1 MFNNLPKTG
10 KEMLD
15 WSWDKYEPYANDL
28 LNRELKADNVNQWL
42 KDWTQVYELLG
53 DVFNRLYV
61 QHTLNTADE
70 EIEKRFLIFVEH
82 VNPPAQIAEQKLKE
96 KLLATG
102 LEPKDFD
109 LPLKRIRVAAD
120 IFREANV
127 TLQVEETKLTT
138 EYDKIIG
145 AQSVEWDG
153 KEITVEQLLPY
164 FQATDRSVREKA
176 WRLRMERKLQD
187 RAALNDLWV
196 KFLELRIQ
204 MAKNA
209 DEPDFRALR
218 WKQFSR
224 FDYTP
229 EDCEQFHDTIEKI
242 VVPAVRRMNER
253 RRQQLKL
260 DALRPW
266 DFANDALGRPPLK
279 PFENTDD
286 LDAKC
291 ETIFNQVD
299 PKLGEYFTHMR
310 QNNLLDLPNR
320 KGKAPGGYCTNYPAE
335 KVPFIFMNAVGIHD
349 DVQTLLHEAGHAFH
363 VYESAH
369 LPYYQQGEYG
379 AEVAEV
385 ASMSMEL
392 LAAPYMTK
400 DKGGFYT
407 SQEAARARIEHLEN
421 VLVFWPYMAV
431 VDAFQHWVYTHPKE
445 AIDPA
450 NCDKKWGELWTRFK
464 PDTDWSG
471 LEDIRVTGWQRKL
484 HIFQVPF
491 YYVDYGLAQLGAAQV
506 WSNSMRDQAGAVAA
520 YRKALSLGGTVSI
533 PQFFNAA
540 DAKFEFDAGTMT
552 GLVDLIEEQIN
563 ELEHV

>member
-1 MFNNLPKTG
+1 M
-10 KEMLD
+10 D
-15 WSWDKYEPYANDL
+15 WTWAQYEPYAQEL
-28 LNRELKADNVNQWL
+28 LARELNPANVNQWL
-42 KDWTQVYELLG
+42 KDWTRLYELLG

-70 EIEKRFLIFVEH
+70 EIEKRFLNFAEH

-96 KLLATG
+96 KLLASG
-102 LEPKDFD
+102 LQPEGFE
-109 LPLKRIRVAAD
+109 LPLKRIQVAAE

-127 TLQVEETKLTT
+127 VLQVEETKLGT

-145 AQSVEWDG
+145 AQTVQWEG

-164 FQATDRSVREKA
+164 FQDVDRNIREKA
-176 WRLRMERKLQD
+176 WKLRMERKLQD
-187 RAALNDLWV
+187 RQALNELWV
-196 KFLELRIQ
+196 KFLEVRLQ
-204 MAKNA
+204 MVKNA
-209 DEPDFRALR
+209 GEPDFRAFR

-224 FDYTP
+224 FDYSP
-229 EDCEQFHDTIEKI
+229 EDCEQFHRTIEDI
-242 VVPAVRRMNER
+242 VVPAVQRMNEH

-260 DALRPW
+260 DKLRPW
-266 DFANDALGRPPLK
+266 DFDNDAQGRTPLR
-279 PFENTDD
+279 PFTDPAD

-291 ETIFNQVD
+291 EAIFKHVD

-310 QNNLLDLPNR
+310 QHNLLDLPNR
-320 KGKAPGGYCTNYPAE
+320 KGKAPGGYCTAYPAE
-335 KVPFIFMNAVGIHD
+335 RVPFIFMNAVGIHD

-363 VYESAH
+363 VYETAH
-369 LPYYQQGEYG
+369 LPYYQQSEYG

-392 LAAPYMTK
+392 LSAPYLTK

-407 SQEAARARIEHLEN
+407 TQEAARARIEHLEN
-421 VLVFWPYMAV
+421 ALVFWPYMAV
-431 VDAFQHWVYTHPKE
+431 VDAFQHWVYTHPTE
-445 AIDPA
+445 AHDPA
-450 NCDKKWGELWTRFK
+450 NCDKKWGELWSRFK
-464 PDTDWSG
+464 PGVDWSG

-491 YYVDYGLAQLGAAQV
+491 YYVDYGLAQLGATQV
-506 WSNSMRDQAGAVAA
+506 WANSMRDQAGAVAA

-533 PQFFNAA
+533 PQFFKAANAEF
-540 DAKFEFDAGTMT
+540 KFDSGTMK